1 MKQNKLIVYN
11 REHHYRYAI
20 GPFLIN
26 FAPILQGASLQ
37 NGGGAITCAQV
48 LPLLS
53 LQERNVGNQ
62 EHVHRKQA

>member
-1 MKQNKLIVYN
+1 MGDVFSRLIASCFV
-11 REHHYRYAI
+11 
-20 GPFLIN
+20 
-26 FAPILQGASLQ
+26 PILQGASLQ